1 MSAIFPHETVADEA
15 GDNMVPEERTD
26 PTSHADET
34 NDATP
39 AEPTSHLADV
49 PPEAM
54 DVVESGVAS
63 NETTSVVSPPTSE
76 PQEKSVVDKA
86 TVGRPWDYSN
96 RKVMVQ
102 GINKFHDV
110 KAVTKDLNKWLN
122 DLNSQKKSDDDDTE
136 LIAFDRIKKPP
147 KGNWMV
153 ITFKAESMIQPF
165 INYINTNPELY
176 SRRGN
181 KLFAKPAIGD
191 DNDARGESDARP
203 RNNKR
208 SVGGDDVD
216 GGIGT
221 GRNEQASKRQR
232 KMLDGAEVQNARR
245 PITEEEMKDK
255 VTPLWRL
262 PAEEQLDVKMKEMIK
277 KCAMKIVQELKQK
290 FRYVPCYNDALLAFS
305 SCVLVFSLMYWLQA
319 TRQGK
324 DARKSA
330 SIPLANAEAMYQ
342 YESNCV
348 GTNTT

>member
-1 MSAIFPHETVADEA
+1 MSAIFPQADAA
-15 GDNMVPEERTD
+15 GDKMVPEERAD
-26 PTSHADET
+26 PTPPADET
-34 NDATP
+34 NDATL
-39 AEPTSHLADV
+39 AESSSHLADV
-49 PPEAM
+49 PSETM
-54 DVVESGVAS
+54 EVDESGIAS
-63 NETTSVVSPPTSE
+63 NGTASLVSPPAAE
-76 PQEKSVVDKA
+76 PQETSVVDKA

-122 DLNSQKKSDDDDTE
+122 DLNSQKKSDDGTE

-165 INYINTNPELY
+165 INFINTNPQLY

-181 KLFAKPAIGD
+181 KLFAKPAVGD
-191 DNDARGESDARP
+191 DSDTRGESDVRP
-203 RNNKR
+203 RNDKR

-216 GGIGT
+216 GGIDN

-232 KMLDGAEVQNARR
+232 KMLDGAEVLNARR
-245 PITEEEMKDK
+245 PISEEEMKDK

-262 PAEEQLDVKMKEMIK
+262 PAEEQVDMKMKEMIK

-290 FRYVPCYNDALLAFS
+290 FRYVSCYNDAFPTFS
-305 SCVLVFSLMYWLQA
+305 DCVLISTLTNVLAADCS
-319 TRQGK
+319 TRKRRVIKCPYTLG
-324 DARKSA
+324 
-330 SIPLANAEAMYQ
+330 
-342 YESNCV
+342 
-348 GTNTT
+348 